1 MRPQARGL
9 VIMDTP
15 GNDIEQM
22 VGMTAAGCQ
31 VAVFTTGRG
40 TPTGSP
46 IIPVI
51 KVSTNSHIAERMRDN
66 IDLDAGL
73 ILEGHETLESMGR
86 RIYKAIPR
94 GGPGGTDQGRTP
106 RPPGVLGEPV
116 PVCGARRGRRRPR
129 ALAAHRERPRG
140 PVPSARAVA
149 AVLGERHAALARL
162 EEACTVPAPP
172 QRRRRW
178 RREGC
183 GGPARRI

>member
-1 MRPQARGL
+1 
-9 VIMDTP
+9 MDTP

-51 KVSTNSHIAERMRDN
+51 KVSTNSHTAERMRDN

-86 RIYKAIPR
+86 RIYEAILGVAQGELTKAER
-94 GGPGGTDQGRTP
+94 
-106 RPPGVLGEPV
+106 LG
-116 PVCGARRGRRRPR
+116 
-129 ALAAHRERPRG
+129 HREFSVSRYPF
-140 PVPSARAVA
+140 
-149 AVLGERHAALARL
+149 AVLDAAA
-162 EEACTVPAPP
+162 A
-172 QRRRRW
+172 
-178 RREGC
+178 
-183 GGPARRI
+183 PAR